1 MRLAMILAVLLCM
14 VGCEDMK
21 RDPPPIAE
29 VEIAADGG
37 LRLDGR
43 PILPDKLD
51 GELSRRAA
59 DAPNEKLG
67 RTRLQVRIRHAP
79 GTAYERVLGLQERC
93 QALGISVVE
102 VVR

>member
-1 MRLAMILAVLLCM
+1 MRPVLVLAFLLCV

-37 LRLDGR
+37 FRLDGR
-43 PILPDKLD
+43 PMTPDQLD
-51 GELSRRAA
+51 RELSRRAA

-67 RTRLQVRIRHAP
+67 RTRLQVRLRHAP
-79 GTAYERVLGLQERC
+79 GTPYDRVLDMQERC
-93 QALGISVVE
+93 QSLGIPNVE

>member
-1 MRLAMILAVLLCM
+1 MRPALVLAVLLCAA
-14 VGCEDMK
+14 GCEDMK

-37 LRLDGR
+37 FRLDGR
-43 PILPDKLD
+43 PMNPDQLD
-51 GELSRRAA
+51 RELSRRAA

-67 RTRLQVRIRHAP
+67 RTRLQVRLRHAP
-79 GTAYERVLGLQERC
+79 GTPYERVLDMQERC
-93 QALGISVVE
+93 QSLGISNVE

>member
-1 MRLAMILAVLLCM
+1 MRLAMALALLLCM
-14 VGCEDMK
+14 AGCEDLK

-29 VEIAADGG
+29 VEITADGG

-43 PILPDKLD
+43 PILSDKLD
-51 GELSRRAA
+51 DELRRRAL

-79 GTAYERVLGLQERC
+79 GADYERVLNLQERC
-93 QALGISVVE
+93 QNLGISQVE
-102 VVR
+102 VLR